1 MMVVMVEVG
10 HDSDGSHSGGVGS
23 VGNGG
28 DEGGNCGDGRS
39 GGDVGSVSNG
49 TDGGVNSWV

>member
-1 MMVVMVEVG
+1 MVVMVEVD
-10 HDSDGSHSGGVGS
+10 HDTDGSHGGGVGS